1 MASSLSRR
9 GLLRAAV
16 AGLLPPAI
24 RRGADEAPQ
33 EELRTDLLRTG
44 LFLVCGGG
52 ANTLVRLTP
61 RGLVLVDAK
70 REASYK
76 PLMAQVR
83 RVNRLA
89 DLPLRL
95 VLLTS
100 DEDEHGGA
108 ARRFEAA
115 GAKVLAPAPAVAES
129 EIEWGGARVVLMQL
143 GRARGPR
150 HAVVHFPDLRVTAMG
165 SLYAPLLED
174 GPPESLLREGGSLAA
189 WASALDR
196 VLQLDLGL
204 VVAAHGPPIGRAQVE
219 ALRARLQASLLSATY
234 ES

>member
-9 GLLRAAV
+9 GLLRAAGWGV
-16 AGLLPPAI
+16 LLPAI
-24 RRGADEAPQ
+24 ARGAEEPPQ
-33 EELRTDLLRTG
+33 EELRTQLLRTG
-44 LFLVCGGG
+44 LFLVSGGG

-61 RGLVLVDAK
+61 RGLLLVDAK
-70 REASYK
+70 REASFK

-100 DEDEHGGA
+100 DEEDHGGGA
-108 ARRFEAA
+108 GRFEAA
-115 GAKVLAPAPAVAES
+115 GAKVLLPSPTADDS
-129 EIEWGGARVVLMQL
+129 EMELGGVRVLLLQV

-150 HAVVHFPDLRVTAMG
+150 HAVVHFPDLRVTAVG
-165 SLYAPLLED
+165 SLYED
-174 GPPESLLREGGSLAA
+174 GEDGAPESLLREGGSLAG

-196 VLQLDLGL
+196 VLQMELGL
-204 VVAAHGPPIGRAQVE
+204 VVAAHGPPIARAQVE
-219 ALRARLQASLLSATY
+219 ALRSRLRAGPASATLK
-234 ES
+234 S